1 MSKRE
6 LMNAAAGVLLF
17 ATVVYAILAAP
28 GLLADT
34 ASTVPVMTQQA
45 RR

>member
-6 LMNAAAGVLLF
+6 MVKAAAGTLLF

-28 GLLADT
+28 GVLSST
-34 ASTVPVMTQQA
+34 ASVVPDVTQQA
-45 RR
+45 GR

>member
-6 LMNAAAGVLLF
+6 MVKVVAGALLF
-17 ATVVYAILAAP
+17 ATVVYAMLAAP

-34 ASTVPVMTQQA
+34 ASTVPATTQQA

>member
-6 LMNAAAGVLLF
+6 LVKAAAGALLF
-17 ATVVYAILAAP
+17 ATMVYAILAAP

-34 ASTVPVMTQQA
+34 ASIVPVTTQQA

>member
-6 LMNAAAGVLLF
+6 MVKAVVGALLF

-28 GLLADT
+28 GLLAD
-34 ASTVPVMTQQA
+34 AAPTVPVMTQQT